1 MMTEYYIGLG
11 SNLGARQNLL
21 QEAVR
26 HLGLLP
32 EVQVQAVSHM
42 YETPPWGKIDQ
53 PPFLNAV
60 VKIRTDWQPEQLCS
74 ACQHI
79 EQMLGRVRKEKWGA
93 RTIDL
98 DILWGDDVCC
108 HNERLTIPH
117 PYLKERAF
125 ALIPLQ
131 ELAPDLVIDGQ
142 AIDVWL
148 EKTRDRE
155 NIRCTGLF
163 KRE

>member
-1 MMTEYYIGLG
+1 MTKYYIGLG
-11 SNLGARQNLL
+11 SNLGERQNLL

-26 HLGLLP
+26 QLGLLP
-32 EVQVQAVSHM
+32 EIQVQAVSHV
-42 YETPPWGKIDQ
+42 YETPPWGKTNQ

-60 VKIRTDWQPEQLCS
+60 VEIGTDWKPEQLCS

-79 EQMLGRVRKEKWGA
+79 EQMLGRVRREKWGA

-98 DILWGDDVCC
+98 DILWGDGIHC
-108 HNERLTIPH
+108 HNERLTVPH

-125 ALIPLQ
+125 ALIPLR
-131 ELAPDLVIDGQ
+131 ELAPDLVMDGQ
-142 AIDVWL
+142 SINVWL
-148 EKTRDRE
+148 EKIRDRE
-155 NIRCTGLF
+155 NIHCTGLL